1 MRVFVYFIFLAFLF
15 SAEAFCSADEKK
27 SDLSN
32 ADAVTLGLVEGI
44 TEFLPVSST
53 GHLILT
59 NKFLGLDSEE
69 PVLGAGGEILYA
81 DKSDGEKPVAY
92 TIKAAADAYVIV
104 IQIAAIAAV
113 AFLYWRDFW
122 RMILGVFG
130 RSREG
135 FLLARNVVVAFVP
148 AAVLGYLFHDAI
160 ESYLF
165 GVMPVIAALALGAI
179 AMIFFQKKYEKHFSD
194 SNRASEICELSLK
207 QSLIVGFMQCVALF
221 PGTSRSMMTILGAY
235 FVGLRPVQ
243 AAKFSFIL
251 GFVTLSAASVY
262 KLLKDGRMMLE
273 VLSPGPVA
281 LGLLVAFI
289 SSLAAAKWLV
299 GFLNRRG
306 LIPFAI
312 YRLLLAAVL
321 LYIFY

>member
-1 MRVFVYFIFLAFLF
+1 MRALFYFLLLAFVF
-15 SAEAFCSADEKK
+15 TAQTKADSVEKK

-32 ADAVTLGLVEGI
+32 TDAVILGLVEGV

-59 NKFLGLDSEE
+59 NEFLGLDSEE
-69 PVLGAGGEILYA
+69 PILIESDKAGSGSQVA
-81 DKSDGEKPVAY
+81 KPY
-92 TIKAAADAYVIV
+92 TLKAAADAYVIV

-122 RMILGVFG
+122 EMLMGVLGK
-130 RSREG
+130 SRAG
-135 FLLARNVVVAFVP
+135 LMLLRNVVAAFIP
-148 AAVLGYLFHDAI
+148 AAILGFLFHDAI

-165 GVMPVIAALALGAI
+165 GSVPVIAALAVGAI
-179 AMIFFQKKYEKHFSD
+179 VMIFFQKKYEKSFV
-194 SNRASEICELSLK
+194 SEKPAMELHELSLK
-207 QSLIVGFMQCVALF
+207 QSLVVGFMQCVALF
-221 PGTSRSMMTILGAY
+221 PGTSRSMMTILGSY

-251 GFVTLSAASVY
+251 GFVTLSAASIY
-262 KLLKDGRMMLE
+262 KLLKDGKMMIE
-273 VLSPGPVA
+273 VLSPGPVV
-281 LGLLVAFI
+281 LGLVVAFI
-289 SSLAAAKWLV
+289 SSLIAAKWLV

-312 YRLLLAAVL
+312 YRLLLAGAL
-321 LYIFY
+321 LLMLL

>member
-1 MRVFVYFIFLAFLF
+1 MRVFVYFIFLTLLF
-15 SAEAFCSADEKK
+15 SAEAFCSAEEKK

-32 ADAVTLGLVEGI
+32 TDAVTLGLVEGI

-122 RMILGVFG
+122 SMILGVFG

-135 FLLARNVVVAFVP
+135 FLLARNIVVAFVP

-194 SNRASEICELSLK
+194 SESATEICELSLK

-306 LIPFAI
+306 LVPFAI

-321 LYIFY
+321 LYIFC